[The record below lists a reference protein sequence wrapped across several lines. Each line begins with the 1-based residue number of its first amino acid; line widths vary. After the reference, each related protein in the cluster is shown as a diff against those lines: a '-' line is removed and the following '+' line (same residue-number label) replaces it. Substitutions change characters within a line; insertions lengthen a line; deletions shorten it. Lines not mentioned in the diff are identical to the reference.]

1 MARTR
6 TRGTMVT
13 EVPQSA
19 FAALESTGVR
29 IDTYYLIDRGE
40 GEGARYAL
48 VDTEGVTRLPS
59 NGLFHVLNDWRDAAY
74 AVSVERIVAETV
86 GGVQDDLAD
95 VVRTFGDRLEFNFS
109 SARRW
114 ARRES

>member
-19 FAALESTGVR
+19 FAAYEVVGVR
-29 IDTYYLIDRGE
+29 MDAYYLIDRGE

-48 VDTEGVTRLPS
+48 VDTEGVTHIET
-59 NGLFHVLNDWRDAAY
+59 NGMFYVLNAWRDAEY
-74 AVSVERIVAETV
+74 AVSAERIVEATV

-95 VVRTFGDRLEFNFS
+95 VVRAFGARLESNFS
-109 SARRW
+109 LARRW
-114 ARRES
+114 ARRQD